1 MNLSRTIAILICGL
15 FATAAHAGSIS
26 LVGLEDVS
34 QNNATGFNTNSQSG
48 TGEGILISGHLA
60 DRLALETGVLYYNH
74 TWGDNTSGTNVI
86 SGQVLQVPLVFQM
99 RIFRW
104 FYIGAG
110 GYYTSNSGDLKETG
124 STNNSNLTYASY
136 GIKNN
141 DYGWVGDAGLQFHIL
156 GRMFL
161 RLEARY
167 TSGSTN
173 LATGA
178 GNQFYTRD
186 WQYLAG
192 LTFYLGG
199 GEGGKEYDI
208 GSRR

>member
-1 MNLSRTIAILICGL
+1 MVILSWGL
-15 FATAAHAGSIS
+15 FSAAAHAGSLS
-26 LVGLEDVS
+26 LVGLQDTS
-34 QNNATGFNTNSQSG
+34 QINAQGTTITSESG
-48 TGEGILISGHLA
+48 TGEGILFSGHLTEGI
-60 DRLALETGVLYYNH
+60 ALETGALYFEH
-74 TWGDNTSGTNVI
+74 KWGDNTSGTNVI
-86 SGQVLQVPLVFQM
+86 TSQVLQVPLVFQM
-99 RIFRW
+99 RVFRF

-110 GYYTSNSGDLKETG
+110 GYYTANVGDLKETG
-124 STNNSNLTYASY
+124 STTNSSLGYTAY

-141 DYGWVGDAGLQFHIL
+141 DYGWVGDAGLQFHVL

-173 LATGA
+173 LALTS

-186 WQYLAG
+186 WQYIAG
-192 LTFYLGG
+192 LTFYFGG
-199 GEGGKEYDI
+199 GGGGKESDI